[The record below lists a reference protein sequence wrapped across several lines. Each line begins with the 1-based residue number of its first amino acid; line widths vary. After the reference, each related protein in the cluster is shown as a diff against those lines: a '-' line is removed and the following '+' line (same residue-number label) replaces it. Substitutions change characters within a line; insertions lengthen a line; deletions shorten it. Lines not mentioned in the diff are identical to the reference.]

1 MPIYRKTAIG
11 EYPTLFSG
19 LCAYSDV
26 NTCHLIVLRH
36 LFLDPYIEG
45 IVSEGI
51 LYVEAVT
58 L

>member
-1 MPIYRKTAIG
+1 MIANHKSFMPIYRKTAIG

-19 LCAYSDV
+19 LCAY
-26 NTCHLIVLRH
+26 VLRH